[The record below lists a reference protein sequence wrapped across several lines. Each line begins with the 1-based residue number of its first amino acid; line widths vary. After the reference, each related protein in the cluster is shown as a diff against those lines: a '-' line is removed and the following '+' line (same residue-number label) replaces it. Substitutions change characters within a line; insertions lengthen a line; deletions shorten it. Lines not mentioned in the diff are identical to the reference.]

1 MSEHRRKQPP
11 GRGRR
16 GAPQNGRRAGPP
28 PPPPAETE
36 PPVDATAELTPTRP
50 AYGTRAEARRAA
62 QRSAGTSR
70 RRRGPE
76 TPRKKRFIDYPR
88 HNHTGWRRWVP
99 SWKQVLG
106 SALGFCV
113 LLMGAVALAYYLIPL
128 PNANA
133 LATAQSN
140 VYYWAD
146 GSRMV
151 VSGGDNVNRQ
161 IVPLDEISV
170 HMQDSVVA
178 AENQSFW
185 TDSGIDLRGIGRAML
200 NMAQGGDVQSGSTI
214 TQQYVKNYF
223 LSQDQTLT
231 RKARELLLS
240 VKVGTQESKNDI
252 LEGYLNTACYN
263 RGACGIQAA
272 AQAYFGVDA
281 RDLDASQSAFLT
293 SLLKGPSL
301 YDPYDSETG
310 EINEANV
317 ARAAERWES
326 TLRQRNEI
334 EIRGNR
340 LSDEDLA
347 AILEEGFP
355 IDDILP
361 PTRAMVKA
369 GQIGYLTELAD
380 HYLISQGIATEDEL
394 NGGGYQIWTTFDET
408 MVEQMQQAVQ
418 QVSRENLA
426 PEARDEDRHV
436 QFGGAAVVPGDGAI
450 RAVYGGVDWTEH
462 FRNNADNPNVQVG
475 STFKPFVLAAAFQYG
490 VRDPEGPPDQPDSDR
505 TIVSPDSVYRSEN
518 MLPINRYD
526 GEPAVVENEETGEEE
541 QWRQANFEGNDQ
553 GDITLREATV
563 VSANSPFA
571 QLGMD
576 VGPERVSEAA
586 QAAGLLP
593 ESLVEANDSVPTFAL
608 GVSTPGP
615 IRMASAYSTFAASG
629 EQHEPYSVVEVRDD
643 QGNRIFTHEE
653 ESTQAFDQ
661 AFAPDVANTVTDL
674 LVDVIEN
681 PDGSGHR
688 AADIGFPVAG
698 KTGTTDDNR
707 SAWFVGYSSELST
720 AIGMWRAPDD
730 EEDLSEE
737 EIEEGYG
744 VGSFMPMYGTADLER
759 INGGSLPLS
768 VWMEFMSAA
777 ATGDEEEFPEPPE
790 DFGDEVCGG
799 GADCPEDQ
807 PTQEPTPDPEPT
819 TQEPTDEPTTQEPT
833 PDPEPTT
840 QEPTD
845 EPTQPCNPFDPT
857 CNTDSGGTA
866 DGGADTGGTADGGTA
881 DGGTDTGGTD
891 DGGQSNGTNGDT
903 GGIFGGG

>member
-28 PPPPAETE
+28 PAPPAGTE

-50 AYGTRAEARRAA
+50 AYGSRAEARRAA
-62 QRSAGTSR
+62 QRSAGGSR
-70 RRRGPE
+70 RRRAPE

-99 SWKQVLG
+99 SWKQTLG
-106 SALGFCV
+106 SALAFCA
-113 LLMGAVALAYYLIPL
+113 LMMGAVAAAYLMIPM

-133 LATAQSN
+133 IATAQSN
-140 VYYWAD
+140 VYYWANGD
-146 GSRMV
+146 RMV

-161 IVPLDEISV
+161 MVGLDDISV
-170 HMQDSVVA
+170 DMQDSVVA

-200 NMAQGGDVQSGSTI
+200 NMARGGEVQSGSTI
-214 TQQYVKNYF
+214 TQQYVKNMF

-240 VKVGTQESKNDI
+240 VKVGTEEPKEEI
-252 LEGYLNTACYN
+252 LEGYLNTSCYN

-272 AQAYFGVDA
+272 AQAYYGVDA
-281 RDLDASQSAFLT
+281 RDLNASQSAFLT

-310 EINEANV
+310 ELNEANL
-317 ARAAERWES
+317 ARAQERWES

-347 AILEEGFP
+347 AILEDGFP
-355 IDDILP
+355 MPEP

-369 GQIGYLTELAD
+369 GQIGYLTDLAD
-380 HYLISQGIATEDEL
+380 NYLISQDFVTADEL
-394 NGGGYQIWTTFDET
+394 AGGGYHIYTTFDET
-408 MVEQMQQAVQ
+408 MVEQMEQAVQ
-418 QVSRENLA
+418 QVSEENLD
-426 PEARDEDRHV
+426 PEERDEDRHV

-450 RAVYGGVDWTEH
+450 RAIYGGSDWTEH
-462 FRNNADNPNVQVG
+462 FTNNANSPNVQVG
-475 STFKPFVLAAAFQYG
+475 STFKPFVLAAAFQTG
-490 VRDPEGPPDQPDSDR
+490 VRDPDGPPDQPDSDR
-505 TIVSPDSVYRSEN
+505 TIVSPDSVYRSED
-518 MLPINRYD
+518 MLPITLYN
-526 GEPAVVENEETGEEE
+526 GEPAVVEDEQTGEER
-541 QWRQANFEGNDQ
+541 QWEQANFEGNDQ
-553 GDITLREATV
+553 GDITLREATI

-576 VGPERVSEAA
+576 VGPEQVSEAA

-593 ESLVEANDSVPTFAL
+593 DSLVEANDSVPTFAL

-615 IRMASAYSTFAASG
+615 IRMASAYSTFAAGG
-629 EQHEPYSVVEVRDD
+629 EQNEPYSVREVRDPE
-643 QGNRIFTHEE
+643 GNTVFEHEE
-653 ESTQAFDQ
+653 TSNQAFDS
-661 AFAPDVANTVTDL
+661 DVANTVTDL
-674 LVDVIEN
+674 LVDVVQD
-681 PDGSGHR
+681 PDGSGNR

-720 AIGMWRAPDD
+720 AIGMWRSPDD

-737 EIEEGYG
+737 EVEEGFG
-744 VGSFMPMYGTADLER
+744 VGSFMSMYGTAGLER

-768 VWMEFMSAA
+768 VWMNFMSSAE
-777 ATGDEEEFPEPPE
+777 TGDEEEFPEPPE
-790 DFGDEVCGG
+790 DFGEEVCGG
-799 GADCPEDQ
+799 GAECPEDE
-807 PTQEPTPDPEPT
+807 PTQEPTQEPTEEPT
-819 TQEPTDEPTTQEPT
+819 TEAPTEEPTQEEPTEEPTTEEPT
-833 PDPEPTT
+833 PDP
-840 QEPTD
+840 TD
-845 EPTQPCNPFDPT
+845 TCNPFDPT

-866 DGGADTGGTADGGTA
+866 DGGADAGGTA
-881 DGGTDTGGTD
+881 DGGTDAGATDGGTD
-891 DGGQSNGTNGDT
+891 TGQDNGGQTNGNEGDT
-903 GGIFGGG
+903 GSIFGGD